1 MPKGV
6 MKPVAV
12 GTDNGST
19 RRTSAGLTPG
29 KCSEVFRRVDRAE
42 ASRRTAGHGL
52 SLIAAVADIP
62 GAPVTQD
69 FPPAG
74 GELGRPRG
82 GIDEVSRIADRDA
95 GM

>member
-1 MPKGV
+1 

-12 GTDNGST
+12 GTDNGSP
-19 RRTSAGLTPG
+19 RRARAGLTPG

-52 SLIAAVADIP
+52 SLLAATADIS

-82 GIDEVSRIADRDA
+82 AINEVSRIVDRDP

>member
-12 GTDNGST
+12 GTENGSP
-19 RRTSAGLTPG
+19 RKVSAGLTPG
-29 KCSEVFRRVDRAE
+29 KYSEVFRRVDRAE
-42 ASRRTAGHGL
+42 AARRTAGHGL
-52 SLIAAVADIP
+52 SLIAAVAHIP

-82 GIDEVSRIADRDA
+82 GIDEVSRIVDRNP

>member
-12 GTDNGST
+12 GTDNGSP
-19 RRTSAGLTPG
+19 RRVSAGLTPG
-29 KCSEVFRRVDRAE
+29 KCSQVFRRVDRAE
-42 ASRRTAGHGL
+42 AARRTAGHGL
-52 SLIAAVADIP
+52 SLLAATTDIP
-62 GAPVTQD
+62 GAPVTRH

-82 GIDEVSRIADRDA
+82 GIDEVFRIVDRAA